1 MILFCC
7 FSSSIRSPV
16 LNSVDD
22 ILRSAWGRHRFCAAL
37 AVTMLGLASP
47 VAAQQP
53 SAAEVSAALQV
64 QAQVVPGLSMTLER
78 GLDFGQV
85 TIGDGTVSI
94 SRMSPQ
100 SGKCVVDGLASG
112 TVTVQFI
119 EPENGQLVRREGEGH
134 LGLDLQIYGHDE
146 DRPANA
152 SRLQDGDAVVL
163 GDDGRYNFFV
173 QGDLEVGRAE
183 QNPAGAYTGA
193 LTMVVTYQ

>member
-1 MILFCC
+1 
-7 FSSSIRSPV
+7 
-16 LNSVDD
+16 
-22 ILRSAWGRHRFCAAL
+22 
-37 AVTMLGLASP
+37 MLGLASP
-47 VAAQQP
+47 AAAQQPP

-78 GLDFGQV
+78 GLDFGRV
-85 TIGDGTVSI
+85 TIGDGTVSV
-94 SRMSPQ
+94 SRMSSQ

-119 EPENGQLVRREGEGH
+119 KPENGQLVRREGEGS
-134 LGLDLQIYGHDE
+134 LGLDLQIYGHDD

-163 GDDGRYNFFV
+163 GDDGRYHFFV
-173 QGDLEVGRAE
+173 QGDLEVGLAE